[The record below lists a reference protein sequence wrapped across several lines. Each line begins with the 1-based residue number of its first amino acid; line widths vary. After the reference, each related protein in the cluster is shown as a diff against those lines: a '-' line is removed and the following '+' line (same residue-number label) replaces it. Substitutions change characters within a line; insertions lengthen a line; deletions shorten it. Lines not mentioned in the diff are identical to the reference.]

1 MESTLSFSDAHNII
15 DTFEQKIKNEIP
27 SIKRLTTHIET
38 EHDDVDSS
46 LGNEDENIDL
56 HLINKIKNDALFVD
70 GVSDCKDIAFVNLN
84 SDLHVTL
91 TIKIPSFYSLKNKN
105 IKDIHDK
112 DSIQNNHHESNDM
125 VSINEAHDIATKVQN
140 QIIAMIGASRVIVHT
155 EPA

>member
-15 DTFEQKIKNEIP
+15 DTFEQKIKHEIP

-112 DSIQNNHHESNDM
+112 DSIQNNHESNDM

-155 EPA
+155 EPV